1 MLWGVLLHLG
11 TNMWGDVPVKRW
23 GVSKPS
29 EYHYSC
35 QAAHLRF
42 DDDVWYRLTERMAEA
57 GLNTVVID
65 VGDGIAYESHPE
77 IAVKGAWSGERLR
90 RELARLRAMGLE
102 PIPKLNFAAAHDIW
116 LKEYARQLS
125 TPRYYEVCR
134 DLIVEVCRL
143 FDQPRL
149 FHLGFDEETEGLQQH
164 LALSIIRRGELW
176 WHDLL
181 QMVATVEECGARA
194 WIWADHSWFQPQEFN
209 ERMPRS
215 VLQSVWFYGDKLEGL
230 KPGSYHEELVSAFG
244 RLDAAGFDQVP
255 CGSNWQHDENFGK
268 LVAYNRKTIAPS
280 RLRGFLMAPWFFTVA
295 PFEERLKRCIDL
307 VAAARADEAAAVRNV
322 E

>member
-1 MLWGVLLHLG
+1 MQREAKIEREMLWGVLLHLG

-42 DDDVWYRLTERMAEA
+42 DDD
-57 GLNTVVID
+57 
-65 VGDGIAYESHPE
+65 
-77 IAVKGAWSGERLR
+77 
-90 RELARLRAMGLE
+90 
-102 PIPKLNFAAAHDIW
+102 
-116 LKEYARQLS
+116 
-125 TPRYYEVCR
+125 
-134 DLIVEVCRL
+134 
-143 FDQPRL
+143 
-149 FHLGFDEETEGLQQH
+149 
-164 LALSIIRRGELW
+164 
-176 WHDLL
+176 
-181 QMVATVEECGARA
+181 
-194 WIWADHSWFQPQEFN
+194 
-209 ERMPRS
+209 
-215 VLQSVWFYGDKLEGL
+215 VWFYGDKLEGL